1 MNRSRRFWDD
11 FKSFA
16 FSGSLLK
23 VAVAFVLATPGEL
36 RALRSAVQPVY
47 DRYLE
52 TRPTGDFVRRIQAMK
67 ASMTGVAPVLDP
79 SGEYAVEAALKIK
92 DATGAK
98 VTVISLGANLLRE
111 AVKKPLSMG
120 ADDLIL
126 LEEAAFE
133 GGDRV
138 LEHREGLAL

>member
-67 ASMTGVAPVLDP
+67 ASMPPISAGVRRGLIAPGASARWS
-79 SGEYAVEAALKIK
+79 SGRPHCTSALTP
-92 DATGAK
+92 APG
-98 VTVISLGANLLRE
+98 
-111 AVKKPLSMG
+111 
-120 ADDLIL
+120 
-126 LEEAAFE
+126 
-133 GGDRV
+133 
-138 LEHREGLAL
+138 